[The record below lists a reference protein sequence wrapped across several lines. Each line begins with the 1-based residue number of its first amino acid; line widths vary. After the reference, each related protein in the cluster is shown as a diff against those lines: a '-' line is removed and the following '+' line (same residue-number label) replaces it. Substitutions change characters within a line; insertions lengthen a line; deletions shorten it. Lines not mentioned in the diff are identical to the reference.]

1 MASKPE
7 EVDQCLKMGLV
18 DYTYSIQEEE
28 YARYWDTVK
37 DLMQV
42 DSEEGSEGAIG

>member
-1 MASKPE
+1 
-7 EVDQCLKMGLV
+7 MGLV
-18 DYTYSIQEEE
+18 DYTDSIQEEE

-42 DSEEGSEGAIG
+42 DSVEGREGGIG